1 MIDRPDRAM
10 VVTPH
15 PDDAEIGCGGT
26 VAQWIR
32 EGTRVVYVLCT
43 NGDKGSGDPDMTSER
58 LAEIREREQGE
69 AAALLGVEEVIY
81 LRYPDGGLED
91 TSEFREH
98 LVRAIRKHRPQV
110 VLCPDPH
117 RTTFYLHRD
126 HRICGQVT
134 MDAVFPYARDRLH
147 YPEHEREGLAPHK
160 VGEVLFWGTETPDE
174 YIDVTDTIQA
184 KIDALRKHDSQVGDN
199 DPKELDEFIRAHA
212 RRTGERADVPY
223 AESFRRIQIRS

>member
-26 VAQWIR
+26 IARWIR

-43 NGDKGSGDPDMTSER
+43 NGDKGTSDPDMTSER
-58 LAEIREREQGE
+58 LAEIREREQAE
-69 AAALLGVEEVIY
+69 AAALIGVEEVIY
-81 LRYPDGGLED
+81 LSYPDGGLED
-91 TSEFREH
+91 TSEFREQ
-98 LVRAIRKHRPQV
+98 LVRAIRQHRPEV
-110 VLCPDPH
+110 VFCTDPH

-147 YPEHEREGLAPHK
+147 YPEHERQGLAPHK
-160 VGEVLFWGTETPDE
+160 VGEVLFWGTENPDE

-199 DPKELDEFIRAHA
+199 DPNELGEFIRAHA
-212 RRTGERADVPY
+212 RRSGERADVPY

>member
-15 PDDAEIGCGGT
+15 PDDAEIGCGGA

-160 VGEVLFWGTETPDE
+160 VGEVLFWGTENPDE

>member
-43 NGDKGSGDPDMTSER
+43 NGDKGTSDPDMTSER
-58 LAEIREREQGE
+58 LAEIREREQAE
-69 AAALLGVEEVIY
+69 AAALIGVEEVIY
-81 LRYPDGGLED
+81 LSYPDGGLED

-98 LVRAIRKHRPQV
+98 LVRAIRQHRPEV
-110 VLCPDPH
+110 ALCPDPH

-147 YPEHEREGLAPHK
+147 YPEHEQQGLAPHK
-160 VGEVLFWGTETPDE
+160 VGEVLFWGTENPDE

-199 DPKELDEFIRAHA
+199 DPNELDEFIRAHA
-212 RRTGERADVPY
+212 RRIGERADVPY